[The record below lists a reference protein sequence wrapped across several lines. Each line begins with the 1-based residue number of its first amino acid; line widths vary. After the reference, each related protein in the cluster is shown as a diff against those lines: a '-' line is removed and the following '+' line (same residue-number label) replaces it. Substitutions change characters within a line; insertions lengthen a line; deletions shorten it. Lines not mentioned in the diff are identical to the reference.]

1 MKPPVNLSELQNRK
15 AIPACSKCGS
25 NDVRTEAFAGWNRVT
40 QDWKIAELLDGN
52 TVCAACG
59 QDCEIKWRIAA

>member
-1 MKPPVNLSELQNRK
+1 MKPPNLNELQNRK

-25 NDVRTEAFAGWNRVT
+25 SDVRTEAFAGWNDNT
-40 QDWKIAELLDGN
+40 QDWRIVEMLDGN

-59 QDCEIKWRIAA
+59 HACEIKWRVAA